1 MIHIHDFVRCIGYLL
16 AAHGSSHILIGD
28 GFMGLGGSSAKTD
41 RSTYLQG
48 QGALNNVFNYA
59 LPTGESA
66 TSEAANYNSK
76 ILSGDRAAVTQ
87 AEAPEINAVTG
98 QADQAKKQQAA
109 MGTSRSGGVNAGNQ
123 QRQTQVQGA
132 VTDLIDKARPQAA
145 ASQASIG
152 ANTLGLG
159 TNAATSSTDEA
170 EKSYGGQYGTAAN
183 AARNG
188 SAAAS
193 AILKLFP

>member
-1 MIHIHDFVRCIGYLL
+1 M
-16 AAHGSSHILIGD
+16 S
-28 GFMGLGGSSAKTD
+28 GFLGGGAPKTD

-159 TNAATSSTDEA
+159 EGAAQSSTSDA
-170 EKSYGGQYGTAAN
+170 LNSYKLTSQN
-183 AARNG
+183 AKDSG
-188 SAAAS
+188 AAA
-193 AILKLFP
+193 AAAALKVASLFNQA

>member
-1 MIHIHDFVRCIGYLL
+1 MELGVPG
-16 AAHGSSHILIGD
+16 G
-28 GFMGLGGSSAKTD
+28 GLYGGSSAKTD

-59 LPTGESA
+59 LPTGEAA
-66 TSEAANYNSK
+66 TSQAVDYNSK

-159 TNAATSSTDEA
+159 SNAAQNSAADALT
-170 EKSYGGQYGTAAN
+170 SYGGKGTSVNAAN
-183 AARNG
+183 NG
-188 SAAAS
+188 AAA
-193 AILKLFP
+193 AAAALKIAGMFAE